1 MKKRIISL
9 ILVLITLV
17 SYFSMPSLAYTIT
30 GFRWPSKT
38 IYYAFP
44 SGLASVYKTA
54 WKDALTDWNK
64 TNVTLILTSANLTD
78 IYCKAENHSNVTWDG
93 ICYSQDNGG
102 LYYTHADCILNSY
115 YLNTVVAN
123 HKRSVAAHEIGHAL
137 GLGHQP
143 SNAHS
148 SIMNM
153 SSVRYTVY
161 GLYSPQIDDKN
172 GVNAIYNW

>member
-9 ILVLITLV
+9 ILVLVTLV
-17 SYFSMPSLAYTIT
+17 SYFSIPSFAYTVT
-30 GFRWPSKT
+30 GIRWPSKT

-54 WKDALTDWNK
+54 WKNALADWNK
-64 TNVTLILTSANLTD
+64 TNVTLILTSASLTD
-78 IYCKAENHSNVTWDG
+78 IYCKAEKHLNVAWDG
-93 ICYSQDNGG
+93 ICNSQYSGG
-102 LYYTHADCILNSY
+102 VYSYAECILNSY

-148 SIMNM
+148 SIMNE
-153 SSVRYTVY
+153 STVRYTVY

-172 GVNAIYNW
+172 GVNAIYK